1 MRIARFLVSGQPTIA
16 VDDGKGYI
24 DLGALLAVRG
34 MKSEL
39 TGNDPDR
46 RIIRML
52 RRGML
57 DEDFIRGELNWMKKN
72 GKDFSLNIESMK
84 PLLPLM
90 PGKIVCI
97 ARNWAAHAK
106 EGGHETPENP
116 VYFAK
121 TDNTAIGYGDV
132 IPLPQGM
139 GRVDHEG
146 ELGVVI
152 LKQAKRVKAAE
163 ANQYIF
169 GYTIVNDVTARAF
182 QKELASGGRPW
193 YAAKSMDGFAPIGPA
208 IVLRSEAEPLA
219 GKRIRVTVNG
229 EIRQDGTVDDMIFK
243 VPELIEAITKHV
255 TLNPGDII
263 ATGTPAGVSELHD
276 GDEVAVE
283 IDGIGRLVNPVKFA

>member
-1 MRIARFLVSGQPTIA
+1 
-16 VDDGKGYI
+16 
-24 DLGALLAVRG
+24 
-34 MKSEL
+34 MK
-39 TGNDPDR
+39 R
-46 RIIRML
+46 
-52 RRGML
+52 
-57 DEDFIRGELNWMKKN
+57 N
-72 GKDFSLNIESMK
+72 GKNFSLNVEGLT

-90 PGKIVCI
+90 PGKIICI

-121 TDNTAIGYGDV
+121 TDNTAIGYGET
-132 IPLPQGM
+132 IPLPQGL

-152 LKQAKRVKAAE
+152 LKQAKKVKAAD
-163 ANQYIF
+163 AGKFIF

-182 QKELASGGRPW
+182 QKELAATGRPW

-208 IVLRSEAEPLA
+208 IVLRNEAEPID
-219 GKRIRVTVNG
+219 GKRIKVTVNN

-263 ATGTPAGVSELHD
+263 ATGTPAGVGELHE

-283 IDGIGRLVNPVKFA
+283 IDGIGRLVNPVKMAFY